1 MEDDDENEDDYVG
14 KAQVNTEKF
23 MKISVLNRLSG
34 WKPRAANPAI
44 RERLFER
51 RQMATGPWVSTG
63 LLRGLAPVAASV
75 MVSLAAFHD
84 IPAPTPTH
92 LQELDN
98 ARLASTNLASAGLLA
113 QVRPVTLEWNRLA
126 LATLASTNPARSFSS
141 NGSFWTLSTNIFAR

>member
-1 MEDDDENEDDYVG
+1 
-14 KAQVNTEKF
+14 
-23 MKISVLNRLSG
+23 MKISVLRPLDG
-34 WKPRAANPAI
+34 WKPRAVNPAI

-51 RQMATGPWVSTG
+51 QQKVQGPWVSTG
-63 LLRGLAPVAASV
+63 LLQGLAPVMASV
-75 MVSLAAFHD
+75 IVSLAAFHD

-98 ARLASTNLASAGLLA
+98 ARLASTNSASAGLLG

-126 LATLASTNPARSFSS
+126 RATLASTNPARSFSS